1 MKNKKLL
8 KRIKRLERKYEV
20 IREALGIAQ
29 IHIAVLQD
37 DKLLAK
43 RWKRILSHAGDW
55 EDERPET
62 VQELKDWFEAGQ
74 PSEELEI
81 PDEPIDLLKEMHK
94 MADRIKELEEEN
106 KYLKSQINPYVHF
119 YPPYCG
125 TSDQPL
131 IFFIECTHNTKKEE

>member
-37 DKLLAK
+37 DKLLKK

-62 VQELKDWFEAGQ
+62 MQELKDWFEAGQ
-74 PSEELEI
+74 PNEELGNTGGES
-81 PDEPIDLLKEMHK
+81 PQQ
-94 MADRIKELEEEN
+94 AD
-106 KYLKSQINPYVHF
+106 YVK
-119 YPPYCG
+119 PVGG
-125 TSDQPL
+125 T
-131 IFFIECTHNTKKEE
+131 K